1 MSTWRENR
9 EKVLALSVFTKL
21 MRAAEAVSSSV
32 HREIVDAKLT
42 ISQFGV
48 LEALYH
54 LGPMCQKD
62 IAGKIL
68 KSCGNITMVIDNLEK
83 RNLVLRTR
91 KIDDRRYYEVT
102 LTNEGHR
109 LIESL
114 FPPHADRIARRF
126 STLDDAEMRTLATLL
141 RKIGK
146 NESTPMNMKE
156 ADDDN
161 YNKG

>member
-62 IAGKIL
+62 LAGKIL

-83 RNLVLRTR
+83 RDLVLRKR
-91 KIDDRRYYEVT
+91 KIEDRRYYEVT
-102 LTNEGHR
+102 LTSEGHR
-109 LIESL
+109 LIENL
-114 FPPHADRIARRF
+114 FPLHADRIARRF
-126 STLDDAEMRTLATLL
+126 AALDAEEMRILAALL

-146 NESTPMNMKE
+146 NESNRMKSKE
-156 ADDDN
+156 ADDDT
-161 YNKG
+161 YNQG